1 MDKEDLEYTEFVV
14 YCVETYKNRKQI
26 SGTDAYKRL
35 NDAGAIEY
43 ISENYAALHTFGDD
57 QIIWNIDQYLLN
69 HSKAFLK

>member
-1 MDKEDLEYTEFVV
+1 MDKKDLEHIEFVV

-26 SGTDAYKRL
+26 NGADAYKRL

-43 ISENYAALHTFGDD
+43 ISENYDALHTFGDD

-69 HSKAFLK
+69 RSTAFIK